1 MGARDKEETLSLW
14 KTGILEDITFPLKR
28 IHFANS
34 GVVFPVKLDLSSGCS
49 HFFDGRGEGAMRDGK
64 GEHLESAREHVL
76 TWPSTQI
83 NENGRLS
90 GHVLEAGSMQRPR
103 TVPGG
108 HPYCVWPYQQ
118 LSAPLL
124 YPLLTGR
131 KQICIT
137 NCLNIQFWS
146 TFKALFVLSS
156 SNG

>member
-1 MGARDKEETLSLW
+1 MGARDKETLSLW
-14 KTGILEDITFPLKR
+14 KTGVLEDITFTVKR
-28 IHFANS
+28 IHFANL
-34 GVVFPVKLDLSSGCS
+34 GVVFLVKLDLSSGYS
-49 HFFDGRGEGAMRDGK
+49 YFFDGRGEGATRDGK

-76 TWPSTQI
+76 TWPSTRL

-90 GHVLEAGSMQRPR
+90 GHVLEAGSVQRLR

-108 HPYCVWPYQQ
+108 HPSCVWPYQQ

-137 NCLNIQFWS
+137 NFLNIQFWS
-146 TFKALFVLSS
+146 TFKALFVLST
-156 SNG
+156 NG